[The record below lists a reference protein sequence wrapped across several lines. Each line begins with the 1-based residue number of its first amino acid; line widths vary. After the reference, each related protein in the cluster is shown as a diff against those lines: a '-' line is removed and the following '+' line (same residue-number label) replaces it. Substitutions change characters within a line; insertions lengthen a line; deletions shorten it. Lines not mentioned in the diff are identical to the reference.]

1 MVKSITD
8 KADEKQQRFNM
19 GWQKGQSGNE
29 NGRPVGSGKAQIV
42 RRIIGDVFGSED
54 GAIKTV
60 AELAKGGDLQACSLL
75 LSKTIPPLRP
85 NHEAVALVDAETLQ
99 GMSASQRAALINQ
112 ASITGRLPA
121 DIALLLL
128 DGIER
133 EYRILESTELCERF
147 EALELKLN
155 QRDKT

>member
-1 MVKSITD
+1 M
-8 KADEKQQRFNM
+8 A
-19 GWQKGQSGNE
+19 WQKGQTGNS
-29 NGRPVGSGKAQIV
+29 NGRPAGSGKAQIV
-42 RRIIGDVFGSED
+42 RRIIADVFGDES
-54 GAIKTV
+54 GAIRKV
-60 AELAKGGDLQACSLL
+60 AELAQEGDLQACSLL
-75 LSKTIPPLRP
+75 LSKTVPPLRSS
-85 NHEAVALVDAETLQ
+85 HEAVTLIDADALGAMT
-99 GMSASQRAALINQ
+99 ASQRAGLINE

-147 EALELKLN
+147 EALEQKIN

>member
-1 MVKSITD
+1 M
-8 KADEKQQRFNM
+8 AWN
-19 GWQKGQSGNE
+19 KGQTGNA

-42 RRIIGDVFGSED
+42 RRIVSDVFGDEN
-54 GAIKTV
+54 GAIKVV
-60 AELAKGGDLQACSLL
+60 AELAKGGDLQACALL
-75 LSKTIPPLRP
+75 LSKTIPPLRSS
-85 NHEAVALVDAETLQ
+85 HEAVTLMDAEALQ
-99 GMSASQRAALINQ
+99 AMTASQRAALINE
-112 ASITGRLPA
+112 AAITGRLPA

-147 EALELKLN
+147 EALEQKIN

>member
-1 MVKSITD
+1 MAWK
-8 KADEKQQRFNM
+8 
-19 GWQKGQSGNE
+19 KGETGNS
-29 NGRPVGSGKAQIV
+29 NGRPAGSGKAQIV
-42 RRIIGDVFGSED
+42 RRIIKDVFGSED

-75 LSKTIPPLRP
+75 LSKTIPPLRSS
-85 NHEAVALVDAETLQ
+85 HEAVTLIDAEALGAMT
-99 GMSASQRAALINQ
+99 ASQRAGLINE

-133 EYRILESTELCERF
+133 ENRILECTELFERF
-147 EALELKLN
+147 EALEKKLN
-155 QRDKT
+155 QTRGKA

>member
-1 MVKSITD
+1 
-8 KADEKQQRFNM
+8 M
-19 GWQKGQSGNE
+19 GWERGQSGNT
-29 NGRPVGSGKAQIV
+29 NGRPAGSGKAQIV
-42 RRIIGDVFGSED
+42 RRIIADVFGDEN
-54 GAIKTV
+54 GAIKAV

-75 LSKTIPPLRP
+75 LSKTIPPIRSS
-85 NHEAVALVDAETLQ
+85 HEAVTLIDADALQ
-99 GMSASQRAALINQ
+99 GMTASQRAALINQ
-112 ASITGRLPA
+112 AAITGRLPA